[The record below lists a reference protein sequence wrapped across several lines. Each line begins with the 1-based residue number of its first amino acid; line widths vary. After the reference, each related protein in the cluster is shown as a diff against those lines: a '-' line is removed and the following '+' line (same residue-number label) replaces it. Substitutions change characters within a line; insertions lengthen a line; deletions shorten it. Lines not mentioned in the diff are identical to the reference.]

1 MKLITYILLIGTLSG
16 AAVFGAD
23 EEILSD
29 PVKILRK
36 YQTDR
41 EEKLINS
48 TFPEIEASV
57 KYAKYR
63 EESTLLSRA
72 IVTNRKKEEALKA
85 MYKEIE
91 EYRGKL
97 KSQYSKI
104 EFPEIKK
111 NYIWDTYNLRK
122 IDVCLKD

>member
-1 MKLITYILLIGTLSG
+1 MKLITLVLLIGTLSG
-16 AAVFGAD
+16 TVVFGTD
-23 EEILSD
+23 EEVLSD
-29 PVKILRK
+29 PIKDLRK
-36 YQTDR
+36 YQIDR

-63 EESTLLSRA
+63 EESSVLSRA
-72 IVTNRKKEEALKA
+72 IAINRKKEEALKL
-85 MYKEIE
+85 MYKGIE
-91 EYRGKL
+91 EYRSKL
-97 KSQYSKI
+97 VNQHSKV

>member
-1 MKLITYILLIGTLSG
+1 MKLVTLVLLIGTLSG
-16 AAVFGAD
+16 ATVFGAD
-23 EEILSD
+23 EEVLSD
-29 PVKILRK
+29 PIKDLRK
-36 YQTDR
+36 YQIDR
-41 EEKLINS
+41 EEKLIK
-48 TFPEIEASV
+48 TIFPEIVEFV
-57 KYAKYR
+57 KR
-63 EESTLLSRA
+63 TENIEECTLLSRA
-72 IVTNRKKEEALKA
+72 IVTNRKKEVALKA
-85 MYKEIE
+85 MYMEIE